1 MAAPLAKAAPPPATG
16 STRADGSGKRAGRT
30 GRARNASS
38 PIRRNQRA
46 AAALFIVPFFVLFAA
61 MTAAPIA
68 YAVWMS
74 LFSEKSSGLGFGGT
88 ERAFAGIDNYLT
100 AFSDAGFRESFL
112 HIAAYCTLYIP
123 VMIGGALALALLIDS
138 AVARARRFF
147 QLALFL
153 PHAIPGLIASI
164 LWIYLYT
171 PGLSP
176 VLDWIEAAGG
186 TWDFF
191 SNDHVYSSI
200 VNLTAWQWM
209 GYNMIIFYAALQ
221 AVPRELIEAADIDGA
236 GPVRT
241 ALQIKV
247 PMIASAVVMAV
258 LFTCVGAIQLF
269 TEPKLLNQRGT
280 AAVDTEWSPTM
291 YIWKTA
297 FVQHDYGLAAAASLL
312 LAALGVVL
320 SFIVTKIGNRWK
332 AA

>member
-1 MAAPLAKAAPPPATG
+1 MAAPLAKAAPPPAAGVSRTG
-16 STRADGSGKRAGRT
+16 GPRT
-30 GRARNASS
+30 GRTRNGSS
-38 PIRRNQRA
+38 QLRRNQRA
-46 AAALFIVPFFVLFAA
+46 TAALFIVPFFVLFAA
-61 MTAAPIA
+61 MTAAPIV

-74 LFSEKSSGLGFGGT
+74 LFTEQSSGLGFGGS
-88 ERAFAGIDNYLT
+88 ERAFTGVENYFRAL
-100 AFSDAGFRESFL
+100 SDAGFRESFL
-112 HIAAYCTLYIP
+112 HIATYCTLYIP
-123 VMIGGALALALLIDS
+123 VMIGGALALALLVDS
-138 AVARARRFF
+138 AVARAKRFF

-186 TWDFF
+186 SWDFF
-191 SNDHVYSSI
+191 SSDHVYSSI

-221 AVPRELIEAADIDGA
+221 AIPRELIEAADIDGA
-236 GPVRT
+236 GPIRT

-269 TEPKLLNQRGT
+269 TEPKLLGQRGT

-291 YIWKTA
+291 YIWKAA
-297 FVQHDYGLAAAASLL
+297 FLQHDYGLAAAASLL
-312 LAALGVVL
+312 LAMLGVVL
-320 SFIVTKIGNRWK
+320 SYIVTKIGTRWK

>member
-1 MAAPLAKAAPPPATG
+1 M
-16 STRADGSGKRAGRT
+16 
-30 GRARNASS
+30 
-38 PIRRNQRA
+38 
-46 AAALFIVPFFVLFAA
+46 VPFFVLF
-61 MTAAPIA
+61 TAVMVAPIG

-74 LFSEKSSGLGFGGT
+74 LFTEQSSGLGFGGT
-88 ERAFAGIDNYLT
+88 ERTFSGTGNFARAL
-100 AFSDAGFRESFL
+100 SDAGFRDSFA
-112 HIAAYCTLYIP
+112 HIALYCTLYIP
-123 VMIGGALALALLIDS
+123 VMIGGALGLALLVDS
-138 AVARARRFF
+138 ALARAKRFF

-186 TWDFF
+186 SWNFF
-191 SNDHVYSSI
+191 SSDHVYSSI
-200 VNLTAWQWM
+200 VNLTAWQWT

-247 PMIASAVVMAV
+247 PMIASAVVMVV

-320 SFIVTKIGNRWK
+320 SYLVTKIGNRWK